1 MALDPK
7 DSKALAALALH
18 RFGLGPRAGS
28 VAAIASDPRGALLAE
43 LDRPNAG
50 RVAAADLM
58 DSGTAL
64 RSAVTFQQ
72 ARRQMRREANGQND
86 PQQKN
91 ARQNGAQQKNAQPG
105 NPQQKNAKGNGA
117 GRLRPSVGVAPQ
129 EIYLAE
135 AKARLDTALA
145 AETGL
150 TERLV
155 WFWSNHFCV
164 SADKGQVRPIAGAFE
179 REAIRGHVLGR
190 FGDMLL
196 AVESHPAMLIYL
208 DNARSIGPNS
218 PAGRNRRRG
227 LNENLARE
235 ILELHTL
242 GVRSVY
248 SQDDVTSFAKVITG
262 WTVVP
267 ARRDPEL
274 GGTFNFNPRMHEAG
288 PKTVI
293 GKVYDAAGVEQGRR
307 VLADLAR
314 HPATA
319 KHIAQKFARHFVSD
333 EPAPALVDR
342 LTRRF
347 LDTGGDLKELAKTLI
362 KSDEA
367 WDPSRT
373 RIKRPAEWIVGS
385 LRALGA
391 SPPDIRRLVQ
401 AQNLLGEPLWRPPAP
416 NGFVDDNATWLDG
429 LSQRL
434 DLANQFARR
443 NAGEADPM
451 AVFEQTVAPLAS
463 EETRRTI
470 ARAESRPQALALL
483 FMSPEFQRR

>member
-1 MALDPK
+1 
-7 DSKALAALALH
+7 
-18 RFGLGPRAGS
+18 
-28 VAAIASDPRGALLAE
+28 
-43 LDRPNAG
+43 
-50 RVAAADLM
+50 
-58 DSGTAL
+58 
-64 RSAVTFQQ
+64 
-72 ARRQMRREANGQND
+72 
-86 PQQKN
+86 
-91 ARQNGAQQKNAQPG
+91 
-105 NPQQKNAKGNGA
+105 
-117 GRLRPSVGVAPQ
+117 
-129 EIYLAE
+129 
-135 AKARLDTALA
+135 
-145 AETGL
+145 
-150 TERLV
+150 
-155 WFWSNHFCV
+155 
-164 SADKGQVRPIAGAFE
+164 
-179 REAIRGHVLGR
+179 VLGR

-196 AVESHPAMLIYL
+196 AVESHPAMLMYL

-267 ARRDPEL
+267 ARQDPEL
-274 GGTFNFNPRMHEAG
+274 GGTFNFNPRMHETG
-288 PKTVI
+288 PQSVI
-293 GKVYDAAGVEQGRR
+293 GKRYDAAGVEQGRR

-333 EPAPALVDR
+333 APPPALVDR

-347 LDTGGDLKELAKTLI
+347 LDTGGDLKELAKALI
-362 KSDEA
+362 RSDEA
-367 WDPSRT
+367 WDASRT
-373 RIKRPAEWIVGS
+373 RFKRPAEWIVGS

-391 SPPDIRRLVQ
+391 SPPDVRPLVQ

-416 NGFVDDNATWLDG
+416 NGFADDNATWLDG
-429 LSQRL
+429 VSQRL

-451 AVFEQTVAPLAS
+451 AVFEQTVAPFAS
-463 EETRRTI
+463 DETRRTI
-470 ARAESRPQALALL
+470 TRAESRPQALALL
-483 FMSPEFQRR
+483 LMSPEFQRR